1 MPINKIV
8 VKFKDGNMKKGN
20 TNDFL
25 PNKATFHLTEREG
38 EVEEIKVV
46 DCKAIF
52 FVKDLDGNKDYK
64 YTYEDVVPGGGKKV
78 SVDFNDGENV
88 VGYVLSYSPDRQG
101 FFITPADLSGNNQ
114 RIYAVTSFIKKVE
127 FV

>member
-1 MPINKIV
+1 MPINQIV
-8 VKFKDGNMKKGN
+8 VKYKTKKMKKGN

-25 PNKATFHLTEREG
+25 PNKATFHLKNREG
-38 EVEEIKVV
+38 EVEVINVD

-52 FVKDLDGNKDYK
+52 FVKDLNGNKDYD
-64 YTYEDVVPGGGKKV
+64 YNYEDAVPGGGKKV
-78 SVDFNDGENV
+78 SVDFLDGENV

-114 RIYAVTSFIKKVE
+114 RIYAVTSFVKKVE
-127 FV
+127 FI